1 PQQLFEPSF
10 QLSFLAGGFLG
21 ALAAPLIELTSGPLS
36 RALANLPDLERDYRL
51 PPRVAQFRVELR
63 LLAETIEVWT
73 RWPAAL
79 CRAILTVP
87 ARAVFFIFELTLTSA
102 AVQAGLALPMAI
114 YFHRVSLSG
123 LTANAIIIPALG
135 LAVPVG
141 FLAIVTGWALPA
153 KTAGLLIAIS
163 KWAVHAHAGWEPNW
177 RIPGPPLWLALA
189 LAVSLMLLAWAQRG
203 SRVWRI
209 ASMAVVLTLLV

>member
-73 RWPAAL
+73 RWPAPL

-87 ARAVFFIFELTLTSA
+87 ARAVFFLFELTLTSA
-102 AVQAGLALPMAI
+102 AVQAGLALPI

-135 LAVPVG
+135 LAVPIG
-141 FLAIVTGWALPA
+141 FLAMATGWTLPVKAAAL
-153 KTAGLLIAIS
+153 L
-163 KWAVHAHAGWEPNW
+163 
-177 RIPGPPLWLALA
+177 
-189 LAVSLMLLAWAQRG
+189 
-203 SRVWRI
+203 
-209 ASMAVVLTLLV
+209 